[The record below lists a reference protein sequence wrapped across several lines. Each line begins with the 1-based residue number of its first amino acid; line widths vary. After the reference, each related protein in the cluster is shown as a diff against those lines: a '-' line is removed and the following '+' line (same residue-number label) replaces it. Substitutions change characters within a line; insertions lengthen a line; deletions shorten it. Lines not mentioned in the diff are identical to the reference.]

1 MVSHKSRKR
10 NTRTKRIPLEPLFQ
24 GVREALIHDLAD
36 PHMRSALQMRQ
47 RGEMPPI
54 NSGVAPY
61 TFKKFVQLM
70 NFDKRVIWAEDRT
83 FQDLS
88 EEAIAAFKDSQT
100 TFLLPEPLTLRAQL
114 VLQRAQKICAEILG
128 EFDWDRWSRSCCF
141 GKRAAVGLP
150 AREAYL
156 DTRFTRLSGTPTQ
169 LATFNYM
176 LSRDIHLLRAVR
188 KRCRQREVV
197 DTISVTT
204 VPKSF
209 KAARVIAPDTI
220 LGGFL
225 SRGLGD
231 YIRKQLEAK
240 THIDLSKQQE
250 RHKRWIRT
258 ASKTGHLATIDM
270 SKASDSFTWR
280 HIELLVPKSWHHALE
295 VCHANKCKVGDGVIP
310 LASYMLMGSGHTF
323 PLQTVLFYCLAEATR
338 SLLKRRGKASVYG
351 DDIII
356 PVRVAS
362 PFIVVMS
369 ELGFVVNSE
378 KSFYDLPD
386 PDRPSQTFFRESCGG
401 DYKGGVDVR
410 PYMPECNL
418 QKSKDVPRNF
428 YIAWCHKMINGL
440 LDRWDPCEV
449 PLTLGYILHQIC
461 NQNRKICF
469 IPSYEVD
476 HAGIRHYVPDRY
488 LLGLEFERPT
498 FERNVPTYRKLVYVQ
513 QTRKRGIDERPY
525 YWYKLQTSQ
534 REVEPNPIYDSSVS
548 LSGENRKDK
557 QGTYRWQVCSSA
569 ISKGPSR
576 KDVWSTVC
584 ATLQDRTYVR
594 VEPRSQSAKRLAS
607 RTRDLIPEFDDC
619 LGLLL
624 TQ

>member
-1 MVSHKSRKR
+1 M
-10 NTRTKRIPLEPLFQ
+10 L
-24 GVREALIHDLAD
+24 GVREALFYDLAN
-36 PHMRSALQMRQ
+36 PHMRKALHKKQ
-47 RGEMPPI
+47 RGETALI
-54 NSGVAPY
+54 NSGASPY
-61 TFKKFVQLM
+61 VFKKFVQLQ
-70 NFDKRVIWAEDRT
+70 NFDKRIIWAQDRS
-83 FQDLS
+83 FDELS

-100 TFLLPEPLTLRAQL
+100 RFLLPEPMTLRASL
-114 VLQRAQKICAEILG
+114 VIQRAREICAEILG
-128 EFDWDRWSRSCCF
+128 EFDWDHWSKSCCF

-150 AREAYL
+150 RREAYL
-156 DTRFTRLSGTPTQ
+156 DTRFTRISGTPTQ

-188 KRCRQREVV
+188 KRCRQRKCV

-231 YIRKQLEAK
+231 YIRKRLETK

-250 RHKRWIRT
+250 RHRRWIRT
-258 ASKTGHLATIDM
+258 ASKTGHLGTIDM

-280 HIELLVPKSWHHALE
+280 HIELLVPFSWHHALQ
-295 VCHANKCKVGDGVIP
+295 VCHTNNCNVGDGLIP

-323 PLQTVLFYCLAEATR
+323 PLQTVLFYCLAEAVRT
-338 SLLKRRGKASVYG
+338 LLRKRGKVSVYG
-351 DDIII
+351 DDIIV

-369 ELGFVVNSE
+369 ELGFTVNSE

-401 DYKGGVDVR
+401 DYKGGIDVR

-418 QKSKDVPRNF
+418 QELKDVPRNL
-428 YIAWCHKMINGL
+428 YIAWCHKIINGL

-449 PLTLGYILHQIC
+449 PFALGFVLREIC

-469 IPSYEVD
+469 VPSYEVD
-476 HAGIRHYVPDRY
+476 HAGIKHYIPEAY

-513 QTRKRGIDERPY
+513 KTRKRGIDERPY
-525 YWYKLQTSQ
+525 YWYKLHTSQ
-534 REVEPNPIYDSSVS
+534 RGVEPDPLYDSSVS
-548 LSGENRKDK
+548 LSGENRKDI
-557 QGTYRWQVCSSA
+557 QGTYRWKVSTSS
-569 ISKGPSR
+569 SGDTLSR
-576 KDVWSTVC
+576 KDKPLI
-584 ATLQDRTYVR
+584 ATADLQGSQFTR
-594 VEPRSQSAKRLAS
+594 VEKRSHPVRRRAGEG
-607 RTRDLIPEFDDC
+607 DLMSLYAGC
-619 LGLLL
+619 LQQLLE
-624 TQ
+624 Q